1 MSYREAEKRADEYL
15 QHRRFLIAQSE
26 RSAGVSPDEAAK
38 RRQTAQRLGVPVQAV
53 NDAPENAVLQEQ
65 FDKVWR
71 DTQGLGT
78 LRDKMTQAE
87 FYDVAK
93 DDTGSLAVISE
104 LANSAGR
111 GFFKGLNNLMFAAS
125 DRKSFDFAAG
135 GFIRTNPAANI
146 LGQMA
151 SLYQNVFIPP
161 TKDKLQAGDLPALPK
176 LQLPSPSDFFGED
189 FWRGNDKS
197 RAGIYTDFGGWTDK
211 HFAPSER
218 LQKDRESFAKTE
230 GFGDAAAYALT
241 HPYMTANVA
250 AESFGQF
257 APALA
262 VGVATKN
269 PAYAA
274 AVMGAGSAATEYAST
289 LSEVVDENA
298 AKLSGLTR
306 EEAVRQVLSDPELLD
321 AARSKAAK
329 RGMAVGLFDGFT
341 AGLSGRLIAGTR
353 SLTGAAARVA
363 GEAGIQMGGGAAGE
377 AAAQVVTGEWTPRE
391 IVMEALAE
399 IPTTPV
405 EGYRNFQE
413 GRLKAKAAQEHADH
427 LKQQADNAAASKLTA
442 RAPDLQAEF
451 VNESYGEENNK
462 LFFDGQTLMQ
472 SGLAETVARA
482 MPHLAPQIAEAAA
495 TGGMVEMTRG
505 DFHAFLPQETQHH
518 LANIAR
524 MSPDAFSAAEAA
536 AWEETE
542 AAAEFEETAKR
553 AHADAEAQLAR
564 QQEFDGLKARFKQE
578 LAATGRMNAQN
589 ADDAASVWAS
599 HIQSYAGRLNMT
611 PDEFMGR
618 YGRLN
623 VVGESLTQE
632 GVFSQALASNPP
644 SGWTHSE
651 DWNAA
656 ADLWDEP
663 GSGVSNKA
671 VFWTNIQT
679 PELPTV
685 PDAGSFSHSVGVDT
699 VRHVKERHSSD
710 SENRHGQIAVG
721 KDDFARIPEIVS
733 SPDGIRTDFVSE
745 QGRPRVAYVK
755 RFDDGVIFYMEE
767 ASKKRRDLRGISM
780 RKYPSTIDTDR
791 VLAIATNPNLYVRN
805 GERAYGDD
813 TTAAP
818 SFKT

>member
-1 MSYREAEKRADEYL
+1 M
-15 QHRRFLIAQSE
+15 
-26 RSAGVSPDEAAK
+26 
-38 RRQTAQRLGVPVQAV
+38 
-53 NDAPENAVLQEQ
+53 
-65 FDKVWR
+65 
-71 DTQGLGT
+71 
-78 LRDKMTQAE
+78 
-87 FYDVAK
+87 
-93 DDTGSLAVISE
+93 
-104 LANSAGR
+104 
-111 GFFKGLNNLMFAAS
+111 
-125 DRKSFDFAAG
+125 
-135 GFIRTNPAANI
+135 
-146 LGQMA
+146 
-151 SLYQNVFIPP
+151 
-161 TKDKLQAGDLPALPK
+161 
-176 LQLPSPSDFFGED
+176 
-189 FWRGNDKS
+189 
-197 RAGIYTDFGGWTDK
+197 
-211 HFAPSER
+211 
-218 LQKDRESFAKTE
+218 
-230 GFGDAAAYALT
+230 
-241 HPYMTANVA
+241 
-250 AESFGQF
+250 
-257 APALA
+257 
-262 VGVATKN
+262 
-269 PAYAA
+269 
-274 AVMGAGSAATEYAST
+274 
-289 LSEVVDENA
+289 
-298 AKLSGLTR
+298 
-306 EEAVRQVLSDPELLD
+306 
-321 AARSKAAK
+321 
-329 RGMAVGLFDGFT
+329 
-341 AGLSGRLIAGTR
+341 
-353 SLTGAAARVA
+353 
-363 GEAGIQMGGGAAGE
+363 
-377 AAAQVVTGEWTPRE
+377 
-391 IVMEALAE
+391 
-399 IPTTPV
+399 
-405 EGYRNFQE
+405 
-413 GRLKAKAAQEHADH
+413 
-427 LKQQADNAAASKLTA
+427 
-442 RAPDLQAEF
+442 QAEF

-656 ADLWDEP
+656 AQLWDEP
-663 GSGVSNKA
+663 SSGVSNKA